1 MYTDFE
7 DPNALSEFSCDV
19 CIVGAGAAGISMALR
34 LANTPVSVCLLESGG
49 FEPEP
54 ATQSLYEGLSLGH
67 ERASPLGCRL
77 RYFGGTTNHWQGW
90 CAPLQELD
98 FTVRAW
104 IPDSGWPL
112 KRSDLDPF
120 YDAAQS
126 ILELGSDDYERPEG
140 IGDEASWRALQ
151 EESVNVHTWQY
162 SPPTRFGKA
171 YREALDSANN
181 IHVVLHA
188 NVIELETNH
197 HANAVESVH
206 FQSLGGHAG
215 HLTARCY
222 VLACG
227 AMENARLLLQS
238 DGVQSS
244 GLGNQSGTLG
254 RYFLQHPERKVAS
267 VLTDSADR
275 LVHLFDRTRANNGS
289 SRAHLT
295 CSKQIQRRYSLL
307 NAGFDIIPQRH
318 FGSGYDA
325 LRGVVHDIRQGE
337 WPNDLDTRVWTMLS
351 DMRQLGG
358 DLYDRASGEIA
369 GFDLVAHAEQAPN
382 PESRV
387 ALTAERDRLGMRKL
401 QVDWRLTSDDKRS
414 ILESTLRIGEALASA
429 NLGRIKIEEWL
440 LDGDSWPQPIWSGCH
455 HMGTTRMSDSPDT
468 GVVNRD
474 SRLHSV
480 RNLYLAGSSIFPTG
494 GYVTPTLTIVALA
507 LRLADHLQGEVT
519 S

>member
-1 MYTDFE
+1 
-7 DPNALSEFSCDV
+7 
-19 CIVGAGAAGISMALR
+19 MALR

-49 FEPEP
+49 FEPEL
-54 ATQSLYEGLSLGH
+54 ATQSLYAGLSLGH

-98 FTVRAW
+98 FTTRTW

-112 KRSDLDPF
+112 QRSDLDPF

-126 ILELGSDDYERPEG
+126 VLELGANNYETPEG
-140 IGDEASWRALQ
+140 IGDNASWWPLR
-151 EESVNVHTWQY
+151 EEPVNIRTWQY
-162 SPPTRFGKA
+162 SPPTRFGQV
-171 YREALDSANN
+171 YREALDNADN

-188 NVIELETNH
+188 NVIELRTDH
-197 HANAVESVH
+197 QASAVESIR
-206 FQSLGGHAG
+206 FQSLSGHAG

-227 AMENARLLLQS
+227 AMENARLLLHS

-267 VLTDSADR
+267 VLTDSGDR
-275 LVHLFDRTRANNGS
+275 LVNLFDRTHARNGS

-295 CSKQIQRRYSLL
+295 CTTQIQRRYSLL
-307 NAGFDIIPQRH
+307 NAGFDIIPQRD

-325 LRGVVHDIRQGE
+325 LRDVVNDIRHGE
-337 WPNDLDTRVWTMLS
+337 WPNDLDTRIWTMLN
-351 DMRQLGG
+351 DMGELGE
-358 DLYDRASGEIA
+358 DLYDRARGEIA

-387 ALTAERDRLGMRKL
+387 ALTAERDQLGMRKL

-414 ILESTLRIGEALASA
+414 ILDSTLRIGEALARA

-440 LDGDSWPQPIWSGCH
+440 LDGDNWPQPIWSGCH
-455 HMGTTRMSDSPDT
+455 HMGTTRMSVNPSA

-474 SRLHSV
+474 CRVHSV
-480 RNLYLAGSSIFPTG
+480 RNLYLAGSSVFPTG

-507 LRLADHLQGEVT
+507 LRLADHLRGEVA